1 MHCRSCLYSSVC
13 LSDCIVRRKREI
25 EALTPFSTLPAWLW
39 HSTYAAVH
47 PPTMESQHILFIYRL
62 GCSFH
67 IFIAPVQAESY
78 RVESKL
84 SFCASCVCV
93 RLPRIDWTTYTHI
106 HYTFP
111 NNSAS
116 QPRLHVLTRGRQQH
130 DTVGR
135 SNTQCMGRA
144 EKNFHKPFDFFPSF
158 PFISL
163 WSIPFDII
171 FLLYTITVFDSGTYT
186 KRPQCLLSSNESTNP
201 SSTASKHTSRI
212 DKRCA
217 HWTNDRATLCFFFFF
232 LFSGRGPCSPTLS
245 AVMPCSMNTFSCL
258 VVSSLCVRCVCLRC
272 ACWLSLLHLRSMI
285 IQWLITGSCLADNT
299 RHTNTHTPNFH
310 KNKIWIWMK

>member
-232 LFSGRGPCSPTLS
+232 VLRPW
-245 AVMPCSMNTFSCL
+245 SMLANIVCCNAMFHEYIFMFGS
-258 VVSSLCVRCVCLRC
+258 VVSVCSLCVFALCVLIVI
-272 ACWLSLLHLRSMI
+272 ASLAFNDYSMAHNR
-285 IQWLITGSCLADNT
+285 QLFG
-299 RHTNTHTPNFH
+299 R
-310 KNKIWIWMK
+310 